1 MNSKTKKVTVFKTGT
16 QQEVKCK
23 PQCDNKNV
31 RELDF
36 DVTDII
42 SFADKSEARA
52 YLENHF
58 NFDVFVDETEFLEF
72 LKGFAEEG
80 EPMLQNILGICLI
93 IGYGCEENPHEAL
106 KWWTKAA
113 EQGDLCSQRCLWSCY
128 YSGNSGIRK
137 NYKKAFHWLEQAAL
151 QNDDESQFMLGVC
164 HYNGQGVQKSREK
177 AFECFKMAA
186 ESGHPDAQYHLAN
199 YYLNGCVVEKDV
211 MEAWEWFNL
220 AAEQGQEEAASFVN
234 SILDS
239 VRQDQE
245 A

>member
-1 MNSKTKKVTVFKTGT
+1 MDNKKQKNSVNKSKPNKGNDGKKV
-16 QQEVKCK
+16 
-23 PQCDNKNV
+23 
-31 RELDF
+31 LDIK
-36 DVTDII
+36 DII
-42 SFADKSEARA
+42 SFSDKSEAKA
-52 YLENHF
+52 YIEANFKNGHF
-58 NFDVFVDETEFLEF
+58 ADEYEFMEC

-80 EPMLQNILGICLI
+80 EPMMQNILGICLI

-128 YSGNSGIRK
+128 YNGNSGICK

-211 MEAWEWFNL
+211 MEAWKWFNL
-220 AAEQGQEEAASFVN
+220 AAEQGQEEAVSFVN

-245 A
+245 V